1 MTIFPLCYPV
11 WSKMLLFNDRKIRN
25 RNCRCGS
32 VMINRWADF
41 EFLEN
46 VKFFK
51 TKRFFQY
58 SQLLSKRL
66 HLLVNLEE
74 QWPLTLHFTAAFVL
88 LITDNVT
95 SSPTNSSASTSTAEI
110 FGEFYDFA
118 VYRGAIK
125 ITATWTF
132 NQQ

>member
-1 MTIFPLCYPV
+1 
-11 WSKMLLFNDRKIRN
+11 
-25 RNCRCGS
+25 
-32 VMINRWADF
+32 MINRWADF

-88 LITDNVT
+88 LITGDNVT